1 MADVMQ
7 NANTQAV
14 YGQGTSLIKDATEDN
29 ILDIYQKLSTQPYGS
44 YKLTPLQEKWLDNL
58 LSQYNAQHNLLNEAA
73 QLQAL
78 GLSSGNVTQ
87 TGGSTADQSLHNTAE
102 ARANREHEAQLGVA
116 RGLINLVTGLA
127 SAGIYG
133 GARFAA
139 QGALKTVAART
150 ASSAIKVSDAFK
162 QTKVPFKHDSKK
174 DTWEKMIKELEKGN
188 SKPNDDGYPF

>member
-7 NANTQAV
+7 NANSQVT
-14 YGQGTSLIKDATEDN
+14 YGQGTNLIKDATEDN
-29 ILDIYQKLSTQPYGS
+29 ILDIYQRLSTQPYGS

-73 QLQAL
+73 QLQSL

-87 TGGSTADQSLHNTAE
+87 TGGSTADQVLHNTAE

-139 QGALKTVAART
+139 QGALEKVAART
-150 ASSAIKVSDAFK
+150 ASSAIKVSDTYK
-162 QTKVPFKHDSKK
+162 QTKVPYKEPKK
-174 DTWEKMIKELEKGN
+174 YNWEKMIKELEEGN
-188 SKPNDDGYPF
+188 KKPDDNGYPF